1 MTNPKITTVQ
11 CPQCGAAVVWGEQ
24 SPFRPF
30 CSKQCQMIDFGSWA
44 NEENVIPSAPDT
56 SDTDG
61 WSEDNLD

>member
-11 CPQCGAAVVWGEQ
+11 CPQCGNTVIWGEQ

-44 NEENVIPSAPDT
+44 NEENAIPSAPNI
-56 SDTDG
+56 SDTED
-61 WSEDNLD
+61 WSEDDLD